1 VSINILDKVER
12 TTFMKLPWFMSKVA
26 AGFLSPAQ
34 DYVEQTLDLYELF
47 IKRPAATFFVRVEGD
62 WIIEAGVFSN
72 DILIVGRSVRTA
84 HGDVVVAQVNNEF
97 TVKELQLRPRL
108 LLVPRNSAFSP
119 LELSDESELHVFGVV
134 TNVLRQMT
142 RSAKKMQ

>member
-1 VSINILDKVER
+1 
-12 TTFMKLPWFMSKVA
+12 MKLPWFMSKVA